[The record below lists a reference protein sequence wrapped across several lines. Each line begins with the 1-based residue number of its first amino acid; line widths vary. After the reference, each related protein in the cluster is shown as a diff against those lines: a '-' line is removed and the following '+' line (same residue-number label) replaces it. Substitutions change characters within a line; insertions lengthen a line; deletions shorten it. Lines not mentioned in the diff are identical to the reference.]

1 MVASE
6 DAVMHQSSRTG
17 RAGLAAAM
25 GDLLADWRRWTVRE
39 KTAALAMLAI
49 LAAAPAALL
58 GGIP

>member
-1 MVASE
+1 
-6 DAVMHQSSRTG
+6 
-17 RAGLAAAM
+17 M

-49 LAAAPAALL
+49 LAAVPAALL